1 MFKDKELDRPTGQAT
16 YTFGTSPA
24 AALRLE
30 EIAGYFDPL
39 AAVFIRQL
47 TPEMPETALDLGCG
61 PGFTTNMLAEA
72 TGCQATY
79 GMDTSPEF
87 LGIARQHFGNCT
99 FMEHDVTTVPFP
111 VTASIMYS
119 RFLLCHLREPLD
131 VIDAWMSQLKPEGLL
146 FIEEIDAIYTDI
158 DVFRTYLFLAE
169 GIVAAQ
175 GASLFVGETLARAK
189 YQWEV
194 ILNEPVQLPVMNRQA
209 AGWFY
214 WNTQTI
220 WKENPYVLDYLSP
233 GESESIAEQLARL
246 KKGNDSQSNITWK
259 MRRLVLK
266 KRMV

>member
-1 MFKDKELDRPTGQAT
+1 MFRDKDLDRPAGQAK
-16 YTFGTSPA
+16 YTFGTSPK

-30 EIAGYFDPL
+30 EIAGYFNPL

-47 TPEMPETALDLGCG
+47 IPEIPDIALDMGCG

-87 LGIARQHFGNCT
+87 LKIARQQFCNCT
-99 FMEHDVTTVPFP
+99 FLEHDVTAVPFP
-111 VTASIMYS
+111 VTANIMYA

-131 VIDAWMSQLKPEGLL
+131 VIDDWMSQLKPGGLL
-146 FIEEIDAIYTDI
+146 FIEEIDTIDTYL

-175 GASLFVGETLARAK
+175 GASLFVGETLARAE

-194 ILNEPVQLPVMNRQA
+194 ILNEPVELPVMNRQA
-209 AGWFY
+209 ASWFH

-220 WKENPYVLDYLSP
+220 WKENTFVLDQLSP
-233 GESESIAEQLARL
+233 GERESIAEQLAQLRA
-246 KKGNDSQSNITWK
+246 GEDSVSSITWK

-266 KRMV
+266 NKIV